1 MGWCIRLFGRSE
13 RVDSSESVGNDGWMG
28 RCRVV
33 LRTYTKIESGG
44 AAFCRNLRTSRRVRI
59 LASRSGFTLLEAV
72 LSALLVAIA
81 GMGVLM
87 MFSNGQ
93 TAVYSSGQDRIA
105 AQLAQQRIEQI
116 RATGYGTKFP
126 PDPRAETGWTA
137 VPGNPGYE
145 RKTVIT
151 EVCSTNFAIVWSVG
165 VCAQENPVEPQTR
178 IVVVTVRAL
187 NNNQPLVDPQTT
199 PAVMQTVLVRR

>member
-1 MGWCIRLFGRSE
+1 M
-13 RVDSSESVGNDGWMG
+13 
-28 RCRVV
+28 
-33 LRTYTKIESGG
+33 LRTNTKIESDV
-44 AAFCRNLRTSRRVRI
+44 AAFWRKLRTARRVRV
-59 LASRSGFTLLEAV
+59 LASPAGFTLIEAI
-72 LSALLVAIA
+72 LSAVLVAIA

-93 TAVYSSGQDRIA
+93 TTVYSSGQDRIS

-126 PDPRAETGWTA
+126 PDPREEPGWTA
-137 VPGNPGYE
+137 VTGNPGYE
-145 RKTVIT
+145 RTTVIT
-151 EVCSTNFAIVWSVG
+151 QVCSTNFTIAWDDGGCVPATG
-165 VCAQENPVEPQTR
+165 LEPQAR
-178 IVVVTVRAL
+178 LVVVTVRAL